1 MTILEGKTHGG
12 NYQARELWNYLE
24 FLDTWFKDHAPN
36 GASPLPTNVTTSAAR
51 GNLWEEVIR
60 SAGRQAALDRQASP
74 DITVVGPTERTVEA
88 SAGRWDP
95 GMKLEGQ
102 WYVNDKVEGRSFI
115 VVRDR
120 KVKYVLPRRVRHAKV
135 SFSVT
140 GRKMGYV
147 DETRRSDTVV
157 VGV

>member
-24 FLDTWFKDHAPN
+24 FLDTWFKDHAPD
-36 GASPLPTNVTTSAAR
+36 GATPLPTNVTSSAAR

-60 SAGRQAALDRQASP
+60 FAGRQAALDRQATPNS
-74 DITVVGPTERTVEA
+74 TVVGPKKRTVEA
-88 SAGRWDP
+88 SPGRWDP

-102 WYVNDKVEGRSFI
+102 WYVDGKPKGRAFKV
-115 VVRDR
+115 VQNR
-120 KVKYVLPRRVRHAKV
+120 KVKYVLPRRARHAKV

-140 GRKMGYV
+140 GRKTGYV